1 MYLPNVILYQYNN
14 DLNNRDQTGGG
25 EFAANFSYI
34 CLINHNYI
42 YSNAYWPIK
51 LNTCN
56 LFL

>member
-14 DLNNRDQTGGG
+14 DLNNRDQTGGR

-42 YSNAYWPIK
+42 ILQQCPLANQVKYM
-51 LNTCN
+51 
-56 LFL
+56 

>member
-1 MYLPNVILYQYNN
+1 MLFYIYYNN

-34 CLINHNYI
+34 CLIKLYNYT
-42 YSNAYWPIK
+42 AMQIK